1 MHSDKNTLIVGWN
14 SITEKFLL
22 NRLNN
27 STQYSIIDLESNYKK
42 NVNFKY
48 FSEKE
53 IDKKSNQD
61 IKHIFYFFENYN
73 QTKLLKIS
81 NLCRKKNINL
91 FIGSNKKAVKEKHFV
106 DLRNISNIFLNTK
119 IYRSTSLRIFDIIF
133 SFIAIIILLPVFIIV
148 SILIAIDDGFPILFS
163 QKRVGLND
171 KFFLIYKFRSMYKNV
186 NKYGTSPSKINDN
199 RITKIGTFIR
209 KTSIDEIPQFLNV
222 LKGDMSIVGPRPE
235 MPFIVKEYNA
245 FEKLRLKIKP
255 GITGAWQVSST
266 RNAPIHYN
274 IDYDLYQIMNNS
286 LRYNIKQILKTLI
299 WASKGL

>member
-61 IKHIFYFFENYN
+61 IKHIFYLFENYN

-91 FIGSNKKAVKEKHFV
+91 FMAQIKRQSK
-106 DLRNISNIFLNTK
+106 R
-119 IYRSTSLRIFDIIF
+119 
-133 SFIAIIILLPVFIIV
+133 
-148 SILIAIDDGFPILFS
+148 SIL
-163 QKRVGLND
+163 
-171 KFFLIYKFRSMYKNV
+171 
-186 NKYGTSPSKINDN
+186 
-199 RITKIGTFIR
+199 
-209 KTSIDEIPQFLNV
+209 
-222 LKGDMSIVGPRPE
+222 
-235 MPFIVKEYNA
+235 
-245 FEKLRLKIKP
+245 
-255 GITGAWQVSST
+255 
-266 RNAPIHYN
+266 
-274 IDYDLYQIMNNS
+274 
-286 LRYNIKQILKTLI
+286 
-299 WASKGL
+299 